1 MKKGKAARVSNDDT
15 STNQQKDR
23 IWDKV
28 LTMAQSDQG
37 QIHQQLLN
45 SLIRFNTLRRE
56 RLSLVGPAIHPLLSA
71 SIVVLAGMTLLGF
84 FLLGSR
90 VLTLQFLVDFT
101 VISSVGLSLF
111 LLVELDDPFSGHG
124 FFVTSDPFAELVER
138 AEKDR
143 AR

>member
-1 MKKGKAARVSNDDT
+1 MKKGKAARVSEDDT
-15 STNQQKDR
+15 ATNQKKDL

-45 SLIRFNTLRRE
+45 SVIRFNTLRRE
-56 RLSLVGPAIHPLLSA
+56 RLSLVGPAIHPLLNA

-90 VLTLQFLVDFT
+90 VRILQFLVDFT
-101 VISSVGLSLF
+101 VISSVGLSLY

-138 AEKDR
+138 AEKD
-143 AR
+143 